1 MTLEDIKQILEQ
13 TGLPVAY
20 HSFPEKDAPPLPF
33 IVYLA
38 PSSKNFCADGVV
50 YVKGMHIQ
58 VELYTQWKN
67 VKLEDKVEQALSSF
81 FWKKTEIYL
90 DDEQCFEILY
100 ELEV

>member
-81 FWKKTEIYL
+81 LGKNRDLFR
-90 DDEQCFEILY
+90 
-100 ELEV
+100 